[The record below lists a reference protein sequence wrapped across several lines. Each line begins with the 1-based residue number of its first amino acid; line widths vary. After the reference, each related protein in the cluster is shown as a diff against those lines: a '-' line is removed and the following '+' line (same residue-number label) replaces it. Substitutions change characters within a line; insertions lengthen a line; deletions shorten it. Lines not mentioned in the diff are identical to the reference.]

1 MAYNP
6 GGQPPYNPQMPFG
19 APPPPPKSG
28 MSTGAKVAIFGC
40 IGLIFVVAIII
51 VVAIVLGVAFAP
63 KNVNVS
69 YGNSNSS
76 STSRNDN
83 SPSSSNRGS
92 TTNSGSSTSGVSV
105 NSIDLAVDENGEA
118 GDTVSSFSPSDRTMY
133 FLIELGNSQPGV
145 KVTIDLTAVDLPA
158 GGQEGKLG
166 SVDVLTTSVREDKVT
181 AHFTNRQDWVA
192 GTYRVDVSIDGK
204 QVKSRTFEV
213 E

>member
-51 VVAIVLGVAFAP
+51 VAAIVLGVAFAP

-76 STSRNDN
+76 STSTNDN
-83 SPSSSNRGS
+83 SSTSSNRSS
-92 TTNSGSSTSGVSV
+92 TTNKGGSTSGLSV
-105 NSIDLAVDENGEA
+105 TSIDLAVDDNGQP
-118 GDTVSSFSPSDRTMY
+118 GNTVSSFSPTDNPMHFIIKLSD
-133 FLIELGNSQPGV
+133 SQSGT
-145 KVTIDLTAVDLPA
+145 KVSVDLI
-158 GGQEGKLG
+158 G
-166 SVDVLTTSVREDKVT
+166 VDLESGESEYKIGHLDYTTKPLENKVL
-181 AHFTNRQDWVA
+181 AQFTLKQNWPK
-192 GTYRVDVSIDGK
+192 GTYRVDVSIDGSSS
-204 QVKSRTFEV
+204 KSRTFEV